1 MINYIMLYKIKKRIK
16 KIIKEKIAE
25 EELATTENSCIGC
38 IADEMSWE
46 IYYLL
51 KDEKKDSNV

>member
-1 MINYIMLYKIKKRIK
+1 MINYIMLYKIRKKVK

-25 EELATTENSCIGC
+25 DELATTPTSCIGC
-38 IADEMSWE
+38 VADDISWE

-51 KDEKKDSNV
+51 KEEKSEKS

>member
-1 MINYIMLYKIKKRIK
+1 MINYIMLYKIRKKVK

-25 EELATTENSCIGC
+25 DELATTPTSCIGC
-38 IADEMSWE
+38 VADDISWE

-51 KDEKKDSNV
+51 KEEKNEKS